1 VRATI
6 RSVYIIG
13 TGMTRFEK
21 SERPL
26 KELVAEAVTQALG
39 DSSATPSDLHAVYFG
54 NAVAGLLTGQE
65 MIRGQ
70 VLLRALGIESIPVFN
85 VENACASAASA
96 FHLGWQA
103 VAYGAHDVVLCVGAE
118 KLTHPD
124 PSVGLAAI
132 GTAVDVEARAE
143 MAAAMGTLPD
153 ATKRSFFMDI
163 YATMTKEYM
172 SRSGAKVDDFAAVAV
187 KNQHNGALN
196 PRAQYGSELTVGD
209 VLGARE
215 IVWPLT
221 LLMCS
226 PLSDGAAAVVLASN
240 RARRRLNARPGPRV
254 RASVVVSG
262 NRHDKSDPRSG
273 STGRAAALAYEA
285 AGIGPDD
292 LDCAEVHD
300 ATAPAELIA
309 YEELALAAPGQ
320 GPELMQSGETRLGG
334 RLPVNTSGG
343 LLAKGHP
350 IGATGIAQLCEATW
364 QLRGEAGARQ
374 VEGARVALT
383 QNGGGWLEGDSAA
396 MSVHILSRD

>member
-1 VRATI
+1 
-6 RSVYIIG
+6 
-13 TGMTRFEK
+13 MTRFEK
-21 SERPL
+21 SSRSL
-26 KELVAEAVTQALG
+26 KELVSEAVTQALA
-39 DSSATPSDLHAVYFG
+39 DSSTTPRDLEAAYLG
-54 NAVAGLLTGQE
+54 NAVAGLVTGQE

-70 VLLRALGIESIPVFN
+70 VLLRPVGIEAIPVFN

-103 VAYGAHDVVLCVGAE
+103 VAYGAQDVVLCVGAE
-118 KLTHPD
+118 KLTHD
-124 PSVGLAAI
+124 DKSVGLAAI
-132 GTAVDVEARAE
+132 GTAVDMEARAD
-143 MAAAMGTLPD
+143 MAAAMGSAPD
-153 ATKRSFFMDI
+153 FAKRSFFMDI
-163 YATMTKEYM
+163 YADMTKEYM
-172 SRSGAKVDDFAAVAV
+172 RRSGATPAQFAEVAV

-196 PRAQYGSELTVGD
+196 PRAQYGGDLTVDD
-209 VLGARE
+209 VLSARQV
-215 IVWPLT
+215 VWPLT

-226 PLSDGAAAVVLASN
+226 PVSDGAAAAVLASDG
-240 RARRRLNARPGPRV
+240 ALRRLGGRPGPRV

-262 NRHDKSDPRSG
+262 NRHDADDPSAG
-273 STGRAAALAYEA
+273 SAGRAAALAFEA
-285 AGIGPDD
+285 AGLGPED

-309 YEELALAAPGQ
+309 YEQLGLAAPGE
-320 GPELMQSGETRLGG
+320 GPELLESGRTRLGG

-343 LLAKGHP
+343 LLSKGHP

-383 QNGGGWLEGDSAA
+383 HNGGGWLEGDSAA

>member
-1 VRATI
+1 MRNAYV
-6 RSVYIIG
+6 IG
-13 TGMTRFEK
+13 VGMTRFEK
-21 SERPL
+21 SRRSL
-26 KELVAEAVTQALG
+26 KELVVEAVTQALADASAEPG
-39 DSSATPSDLHAVYFG
+39 DVQAAYVG

-70 VLLRALGIESIPVFN
+70 VLLRPLGIDSIPIFN

-103 VAYGAHDVVLCVGAE
+103 VAYGVHDVVLCVGAE

-143 MAAAMGTLPD
+143 MAAAMGTEPD
-153 ATKRSFFMDI
+153 SKRSFFMDI
-163 YATMTKEYM
+163 YAAMTKEYM
-172 SRSGAKVDDFAAVAV
+172 SRSGAKVEHFADVVV

-196 PRAQYGSELTVGD
+196 PRAQYGGELTVD
-209 VLGARE
+209 EVLAARE

-226 PLSDGAAAVVLASN
+226 PISDGAAAVVLASSG
-240 RARRRLNARPGPRV
+240 ARRRLNARPGPRV

-262 NRHDKSDPRSG
+262 NRHDSNDPTAG

-292 LDCAEVHD
+292 LDCAELHD
-300 ATAPAELIA
+300 VTAPAELMA
-309 YEELALAAPGQ
+309 YEQVAFASPGQ
-320 GPELMQSGETRLGG
+320 GPELLQSGETRLGG

-364 QLRGEAGARQ
+364 QLRREAGPRQ

-383 QNGGGWLEGDSAA
+383 QNGGGWLDGDSAA

>member
-1 VRATI
+1 MRNAYV
-6 RSVYIIG
+6 IG
-13 TGMTRFEK
+13 VGMTRFEK
-21 SERPL
+21 SRRPL
-26 KELVAEAVTQALG
+26 KELVVEAVTQALA
-39 DSSATPSDLHAVYFG
+39 DASAETADVQAAYVG

-70 VLLRALGIESIPVFN
+70 VLLRPLGIESIPIFN

-103 VAYGAHDVVLCVGAE
+103 VAYGVHDVVLCVGAE

-143 MAAAMGTLPD
+143 MAAAMGTEPD
-153 ATKRSFFMDI
+153 PKRSFFMDI
-163 YATMTKEYM
+163 YAAMTKEYM
-172 SRSGAKVDDFAAVAV
+172 SRSGAKVEHFADVVV

-196 PRAQYGSELTVGD
+196 PRAQYGGELTVD
-209 VLGARE
+209 EVLEARE

-226 PLSDGAAAVVLASN
+226 PISDGAAAVVLASSG
-240 RARRRLNARPGPRV
+240 ARRRLNARPGPRV

-262 NRHDKSDPRSG
+262 NRHDSNDPTAG
-273 STGRAAALAYEA
+273 STGRAAALAYET
-285 AGIGPDD
+285 AGIGPDE
-292 LDCAEVHD
+292 LDCAELHD
-300 ATAPAELIA
+300 ATAPAELMA
-309 YEELALAAPGQ
+309 YEQVAFASAGE
-320 GPELMQSGETRLGG
+320 GPELIQSGQTKLGG

-364 QLRGEAGARQ
+364 QLRREAGPRQ

-383 QNGGGWLEGDSAA
+383 QNGGGWLDGDSAA

>member
-1 VRATI
+1 MRNAYV
-6 RSVYIIG
+6 IG
-13 TGMTRFEK
+13 AGMTRFEK
-21 SERPL
+21 SSRPL
-26 KELVAEAVTQALG
+26 KELVVEAVRQALADASAEPG
-39 DSSATPSDLHAVYFG
+39 DLEAAYVG

-70 VLLRALGIESIPVFN
+70 VLLRPLGIESIPIFN

-103 VAYGAHDVVLCVGAE
+103 VAYGVHDVVLCVGAE

-143 MAAAMGTLPD
+143 MAAAMGTELD
-153 ATKRSFFMDI
+153 SSRSFFMDI
-163 YATMTKEYM
+163 YAAMTKEYM
-172 SRSGAKVDDFAAVAV
+172 TRSGAKLEHFAEVVV

-196 PRAQYGSELTVGD
+196 PRAQYGAELTVD
-209 VLGARE
+209 EVLATRE

-226 PLSDGAAAVVLASN
+226 PISDGAAAVVLASN
-240 RARRRLNARPGPRV
+240 RGRRRLNARPGPRV

-262 NRHDKSDPRSG
+262 NRHSSDDPTAG

-285 AGIGPDD
+285 AGIGPDE
-292 LDCAEVHD
+292 LDCAELHD
-300 ATAPAELIA
+300 ATAPAELMA
-309 YEELALAAPGQ
+309 YEQVAFASPGQ
-320 GPELMQSGETRLGG
+320 GPELIRSGQTRLGG

-364 QLRGEAGARQ
+364 QLRNEAGPRQ

-383 QNGGGWLEGDSAA
+383 QNGGGWLDGDSAA

>member
-1 VRATI
+1 VRNAY
-6 RSVYIIG
+6 VIG
-13 TGMTRFEK
+13 VGMTRFEK
-21 SERPL
+21 SRRPL
-26 KELVAEAVTQALG
+26 KELVVEAVTQALA
-39 DSSATPSDLHAVYFG
+39 DASAETADVQAAYVG

-70 VLLRALGIESIPVFN
+70 VLLRPLGIESIPIFN

-103 VAYGAHDVVLCVGAE
+103 VAYGVHDVVLCVGAE

-124 PSVGLAAI
+124 PSVGLSAI

-143 MAAAMGTLPD
+143 MAAAMGTEPD
-153 ATKRSFFMDI
+153 AKRSFFMDI
-163 YATMTKEYM
+163 YAAMTKEYM
-172 SRSGAKVDDFAAVAV
+172 SRSGAKVEHFADVVV

-196 PRAQYGSELTVGD
+196 PRAQYGGELTVD
-209 VLGARE
+209 EVLEARE

-226 PLSDGAAAVVLASN
+226 PISDGAAAVVLASSG
-240 RARRRLNARPGPRV
+240 ARRRLNARPGPRV

-262 NRHDKSDPRSG
+262 NRHDSNDPTAG
-273 STGRAAALAYEA
+273 STGRAAALAYET
-285 AGIGPDD
+285 AGIGPEE
-292 LDCAEVHD
+292 LDCAELHD
-300 ATAPAELIA
+300 ATAPAELMA
-309 YEELALAAPGQ
+309 YEQVAFASPGE
-320 GPELMQSGETRLGG
+320 GPELMRSGQTKLGG

-364 QLRGEAGARQ
+364 QLRREAGPRQ

-383 QNGGGWLEGDSAA
+383 QNGGGWLDGDSAA

>member
-1 VRATI
+1 
-6 RSVYIIG
+6 
-13 TGMTRFEK
+13 MTRFEK
-21 SERPL
+21 SRRPL
-26 KELVAEAVTQALG
+26 KELVVEAVTQALG
-39 DSSATPSDLHAVYFG
+39 DASAEPGDVQAAYVG

-70 VLLRALGIESIPVFN
+70 VLLRPLGIESIPIFN

-103 VAYGAHDVVLCVGAE
+103 VAYGVHDVVLCVGAE

-143 MAAAMGTLPD
+143 MAAAMGTEPD
-153 ATKRSFFMDI
+153 PKRSFFMDI
-163 YATMTKEYM
+163 YAAMTKEYM
-172 SRSGAKVDDFAAVAV
+172 SRSGAKVEHFADVVV

-196 PRAQYGSELTVGD
+196 PRAQYGAELTVDD
-209 VLGARE
+209 VLAARE

-226 PLSDGAAAVVLASN
+226 PISDGAAAIVLASS

-262 NRHDKSDPRSG
+262 NRHDSGDPTAG
-273 STGRAAALAYEA
+273 STGRAAALAYEV
-285 AGIGPDD
+285 AGIGPDE
-292 LDCAEVHD
+292 LDCAELHD
-300 ATAPAELIA
+300 ATAPAELMA
-309 YEELALAAPGQ
+309 YEQVAFASPGE
-320 GPELMQSGETRLGG
+320 GPELIESGQTKLGG

-364 QLRGEAGARQ
+364 QLRNEAGQRQ

-383 QNGGGWLEGDSAA
+383 QNGGGWLDGDSAA

>member
-1 VRATI
+1 MRNAYV
-6 RSVYIIG
+6 IG
-13 TGMTRFEK
+13 VGMTRFEK
-21 SERPL
+21 SRRPL
-26 KELVAEAVTQALG
+26 KELVVEAVTQALA
-39 DSSATPSDLHAVYFG
+39 DASAEPDDVQAAYVG

-70 VLLRALGIESIPVFN
+70 VLLRPLGIESIPIFN

-103 VAYGAHDVVLCVGAE
+103 VAYGVHDVVLCVGAE

-143 MAAAMGTLPD
+143 LAAAMGTEPD
-153 ATKRSFFMDI
+153 AKRSFFMDI
-163 YATMTKEYM
+163 YAAMTKEYM
-172 SRSGAKVDDFAAVAV
+172 SRSGAKIEHFADVVV

-196 PRAQYGSELTVGD
+196 PRAQYGAELTVD
-209 VLGARE
+209 EVLAARE

-226 PLSDGAAAVVLASN
+226 PISDGAAAVVLASS

-254 RASVVVSG
+254 RASIVVSG
-262 NRHDKSDPRSG
+262 NRHDSNDPTAG

-285 AGIGPDD
+285 AGIGPDE
-292 LDCAEVHD
+292 LDCAELHD
-300 ATAPAELIA
+300 ATAPAELMA
-309 YEELALAAPGQ
+309 YEQVAFASPGE
-320 GPELMQSGETRLGG
+320 GPELIQSGQTKLGG

-364 QLRGEAGARQ
+364 QLRSEAGPRQ

-383 QNGGGWLEGDSAA
+383 QNGGGWLDGDSAA